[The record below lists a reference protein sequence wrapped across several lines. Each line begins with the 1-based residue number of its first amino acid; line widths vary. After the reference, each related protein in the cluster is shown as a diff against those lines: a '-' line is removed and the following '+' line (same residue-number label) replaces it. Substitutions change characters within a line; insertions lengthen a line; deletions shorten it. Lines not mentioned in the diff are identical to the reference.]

1 MAGDD
6 SMRAHRR
13 NQGMRAIASPHT
25 RVGLIAIVACAMA
38 ASRSDAQGSK
48 PSGEIDPVPWDL
60 SSPVRPFI
68 HACFEDFYT
77 SARGLSAKEA
87 RRWFAEVS
95 GRTLEIGEQGS
106 EPAARAATLKGFAR
120 LRAPWPSDAVLRLS
134 FTSQGPLKLHF
145 WGMDEG
151 VTLVAYRMGDRPHW
165 AAYRTTRLPLDPL
178 VIEGQKH
185 EVIDPGLALVSTDDL
200 RAGRSLDG
208 TVEVRHQQGT
218 LVLSKGDVRLLTAP
232 MERPPQE
239 VYLETQGLMLRD
251 VEVYRGEPMPEGPPC
266 SRRVVV
272 QGDRPALLPWMED
285 TTEDARLARL
295 DDDRVVLT
303 ARAGPA
309 PARAWAPLARP
320 GLYAV
325 ELEMEGADP
334 GTGVYLG
341 DAEGRP
347 VQGIELVRDPRTGR
361 IALAYGL
368 PESSPALPH
377 NLDPENGPAPLAAPR
392 QWLRLVLAG
401 GALKCWASGD
411 GVQWGLAMPPLA
423 QSGAP
428 ASVGLFVRPGDAT
441 RRIGLRTLRV
451 RALDGLT
458 GLVRPEALEA
468 ALARAMTD
476 TTELGADP
484 GAWQQRVWETLPPGA
499 DAAEWRTACAL
510 AALIGGADPRLA
522 KPILG
527 ELLREVLEDG
537 NPGTPS
543 SRLEVRLRL
552 LEDAALVID
561 ATQWDDGV
569 RLAAVYERLCRAAA
583 ETAALDPAGAAQVR
597 RRLASLPIWSPS
609 FRIEP
614 LSERAAR
621 EHLAALASGE
631 HWPDVFT
638 LCRQVRLWNQG
649 PEPWVN
655 WAAGRE
661 RLRDQVAWLGVQAQG
676 SVPKAVRGQL
686 PRERPTWAHPVVVAP
701 DKDAFNTWAE
711 IRSAVGNGLF
721 ADAVRMISTAR
732 VPRGAALVADPADPQ
747 RFLSVAATAEDLVR
761 HNPPL
766 AQAMRAAMTGAERL
780 RLQQVL
786 ATADVS
792 EVKDLAVRASGT
804 PAAAEAHAWL
814 GDRLLASGEFQQAIG
829 HYLDAAR
836 ADPAFGPLVAPRLR
850 LAGAMMGR
858 DSGEP
863 VQQAVRLGQ
872 SAFSPQEFERLAAE
886 LREKHAGAPAGDL
899 VPIPEFGSARVS
911 DPAET
916 ADRRSPGRFWDGLLG
931 GTHGAASPAPGP
943 KTYEAKPW
951 AVVDGSFGVKPEE
964 VPELSKPLD
973 WPARQMAVS
982 MAGGRML
989 VANRFQVVAFNLADA
1004 SVAWRYACESPSHAH
1019 GWPLAPMR
1027 PLVAGG
1033 RVFVR
1038 MLPQSSK
1045 PYVACLDAASGTLLW
1060 RSNLGGAIASD
1071 PLVALGRL
1079 FVLLSDVR
1087 DEQVQGPLW
1096 LVELSAAT
1104 GTVVRKLDL
1113 IDVRS
1118 EWSQYRACQ
1127 VAVAEDRIIAALGGA
1142 VLCCDPIEGVV
1153 WLRRTAWMPPPFDP
1167 DAGRPEH
1174 QAPLVAGDRVFV
1186 TQPGSRAVECLELAG
1201 GRLVWRRFV
1210 PGLERLVALAGDRL
1224 VAATDDQIL
1233 AMAAGSGEVLWRR
1246 DAPDRLDGMALAAGG
1261 TLLYLR
1267 RQPLGPNDQCPVLA
1281 WCDLRDGR
1289 EVASWPLAGLRA
1301 EKPLAGPLV
1310 VGGDRAWLFTGTCD
1324 DAGVARLPRSIVELT
1339 PTGPLP
1345 VGPAPASW
1353 NAWVEPRL
1361 RTAAGAVLPGWT
1373 ILGGACDERTGFV
1386 APAPSLPQ
1394 VLVTKAADTPVRLA
1408 RRVALPAGRRASLA
1422 LEMGHDAAGSSRV
1435 DVRVDG
1441 LTLAQTALKPGTP
1454 AQPWQS
1460 WSVDLTPLAGRTVW
1474 LTVVQ
1479 ESASAAPA
1487 YAWWKRLE
1495 VIDHGP

>member
-13 NQGMRAIASPHT
+13 NQGMRAIASPHA
-25 RVGLIAIVACAMA
+25 RVGLIAVVACAMA
-38 ASRSDAQGSK
+38 ASRAGAQGPK
-48 PSGEIDPVPWDL
+48 PDGELDPVPWDL
-60 SSPVRPFI
+60 SSPVRPSA

-77 SARGLSAKEA
+77 AGRGLSAKEA

-95 GRTLEIGEQGS
+95 GRPLEIGEQGS
-106 EPAARAATLKGFAR
+106 EPAARAATLKGLAR
-120 LRAPWPSDAVLRLS
+120 LRAPWPTDAVLRLS

-151 VTLVAYRMGDRPHW
+151 VTLVAYRMGDRPLW
-165 AAYRTTRLPLDPL
+165 AAYRTTQLPLGPL
-178 VIEGQKH
+178 VIEGHKH
-185 EVIDPGLALVSTDDL
+185 EVIDPGLALMSTDDL

-208 TVEVRHQQGT
+208 TVEVRHQRGT

-251 VEVYRGEPMPEGPPC
+251 MDMYRGEPMPNEPPC
-266 SRRVVV
+266 PRRVVV
-272 QGDRPALLPWMED
+272 RGDRPALLPWMED
-285 TTEDARLARL
+285 TSEDARLARL
-295 DDDRVVLT
+295 DDGRAVLA
-303 ARAGPA
+303 ARASPA

-325 ELEMEGADP
+325 DLEMEGTDP

-347 VQGIELVRDPRTGR
+347 VQGIELMRDSRSGR
-361 IALAYGL
+361 IVLAYGVPQTGPTL
-368 PESSPALPH
+368 PQNLDPESSPA
-377 NLDPENGPAPLAAPR
+377 PLAASR
-392 QWLRLVLAG
+392 QWLRLVLVAG
-401 GALKCWASGD
+401 TMKCWTSGD
-411 GVQWGLAMPPLA
+411 GVHWGQAMPPLA
-423 QSGAP
+423 QSGAL
-428 ASVGLFVRPGDAT
+428 AGVGLFVRPGDAT
-441 RRIGLRTLRV
+441 RQIGLRTLRV
-451 RALDGLT
+451 RELDGLT
-458 GLVRPEALEA
+458 GLVRPEVLEA
-468 ALARAMTD
+468 AVGRGMTD
-476 TTELGADP
+476 TAEQAADLGV
-484 GAWQQRVWETLPPGA
+484 WQQRVWETLPPGT
-499 DAAEWRTACAL
+499 DAVEWRAACAL

-569 RLAAVYERLCRAAA
+569 RLAAVYERLCRTAA
-583 ETAALDPAGAAQVR
+583 ETAAIDPAGAAQVR

-609 FRIEP
+609 SRIEP

-631 HWPDVFT
+631 HWPEVFT

-686 PRERPTWAHPVVVAP
+686 PRERPAWAHPVVVAP

-711 IRSAVGNGLF
+711 IRSAVGNGLL
-721 ADAVRMISTAR
+721 ADAVRMISAAR

-747 RFLSVAATAEDLVR
+747 RYLSVAATAEDLVR

-829 HYLDAAR
+829 HYLGAAR
-836 ADPAFGPLVAPRLR
+836 ADPAFGPLLAPRLR

-863 VQQAVRLGQ
+863 VKQAVRLGDA
-872 SAFSPQEFERLAAE
+872 AFSPQEFERLAAE
-886 LREKHAGAPAGDL
+886 MREKHAAAAAGDL
-899 VPIPEFGSARVS
+899 
-911 DPAET
+911 
-916 ADRRSPGRFWDGLLG
+916 G
-931 GTHGAASPAPGP
+931 GTPHAVSPAPGP
-943 KTYEAKPW
+943 KMYEAKPW
-951 AVVDGSFGVKPEE
+951 AAVDGPFGIKPEE

-973 WPARQMAVS
+973 WPARQIAVS

-989 VANRFQVVAFNLADA
+989 VANRFQIAAYNLADG

-1045 PYVACLDAASGTLLW
+1045 PYVACLDATSGTLLW

-1071 PLVALGRL
+1071 PLIALGRL
-1079 FVLLSDVR
+1079 FVLLTDVR

-1104 GTVVRKLDL
+1104 GAVVRKLDL
-1113 IDVRS
+1113 IDVRN
-1118 EWSQYRACQ
+1118 EWFQYRACQ
-1127 VAVAEDRIIAALGGA
+1127 AAVAEGRIIAALGGA

-1153 WLRRTAWMPPPFDP
+1153 WVRRTAWMPPPFDP
-1167 DAGRPEH
+1167 DSGRPEH
-1174 QAPLVAGDRVFV
+1174 QAPLVAGDRVYV
-1186 TQPGSRAVECLELAG
+1186 AQPGSRAVECLDLAG

-1210 PGLERLVALAGDRL
+1210 PGLDRLVAQAGDRL
-1224 VAATDDQIL
+1224 VAASDDQIL
-1233 AMAAGSGEVLWRR
+1233 ALAAGSGEVLWRR
-1246 DAPDRLDGMALAAGG
+1246 GAPDRLDGMALAAGG

-1267 RQPLGPNDQCPVLA
+1267 RQPLGPTDQCPVLA

-1289 EVASWPLAGLRA
+1289 EVASWPLVVLRA
-1301 EKPLAGPLV
+1301 KKPLAGPLV
-1310 VGGDRAWLFTGTCD
+1310 VSGDRAWLFTGTCD
-1324 DAGVARLPRSIVELT
+1324 DAGVAKLPRSIVELIA
-1339 PTGPLP
+1339 TGPLP
-1345 VGPAPASW
+1345 VGPGPASW

-1361 RTAAGAVLPGWT
+1361 RTAVAAATPGWT
-1373 ILGGACDERTGFV
+1373 ILGGACDERTGHV

-1394 VLVTKAADTPVRLA
+1394 VLVTKAADTPARLV

-1474 LTVVQ
+1474 LAVVQ